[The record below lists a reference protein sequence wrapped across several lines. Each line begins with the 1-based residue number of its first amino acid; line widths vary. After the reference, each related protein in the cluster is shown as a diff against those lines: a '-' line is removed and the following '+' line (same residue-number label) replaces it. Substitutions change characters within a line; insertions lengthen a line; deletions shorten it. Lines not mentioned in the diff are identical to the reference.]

1 MIGHILN
8 IARSL
13 VREHITKALTRS
25 NHWPTVRKAHL
36 KDQPACAACGGTS
49 FLQVHHKLPFNE
61 DPSKELDP
69 TNFITLCMGSKFECH
84 VKIGHGGSFKM
95 YNPNVEADAK
105 EALSHPE
112 NFDKISAKAE
122 ANRKV
127 NAPGN

>member
-36 KDQPACAACGGTS
+36 KNQPDCAACGGTS
-49 FLQVHHKLPFNE
+49 FLQVHHKMPFHD

-69 TNFITLCMGSKFECH
+69 ANLITLCMGKTECH
-84 VKIGHGGSFKM
+84 LKIGHGDNFKAF
-95 YNPNVEADAK
+95 NPTVEPD
-105 EALSHPE
+105 SQTVRTHPDTRPQVE
-112 NFDKISAKAE
+112 KLAE
-122 ANRKV
+122 KNRKTL
-127 NAPGN
+127 